1 MAEEYYIR
9 SADSD
14 TARDPFSIDKLASLA
29 EADQVDNET
38 LFYREATEE
47 WLAIGAN
54 DELRRQVFPEK
65 KKLGLKAKTDEDM
78 DLLNAE
84 EDEIPAI
91 TVDEMLAAA
100 EGDTDETRHVKDKVR
115 LQEKAAAMSI
125 PAIGL
130 IMLVSAFNNVFP
142 NFEVI
147 TRVINDEDY
156 LALLQHPLLLVG
168 LFDLAMAVFLFLSV
182 SEIFPMLRFRAA
194 IGMGYFGFFHWAQ
207 YFSGDPTSLFLMAT
221 AVGGSFG
228 IFVCTLTLNLYIM
241 IIFSLLG
248 LVGMGGYGYFMFFAS

>member
-14 TARDPFSIDKLASLA
+14 TARGPFSIDKLASLA

-38 LFYREATEE
+38 LFYMEDTAE

-156 LALLQHPLLLVG
+156 LALLQHPSASRRAIRSGHGRISLSFRVGDFPNVAISSRHRHG
-168 LFDLAMAVFLFLSV
+168 LFRVLSLGSILF
-182 SEIFPMLRFRAA
+182 R
-194 IGMGYFGFFHWAQ
+194 
-207 YFSGDPTSLFLMAT
+207 
-221 AVGGSFG
+221 
-228 IFVCTLTLNLYIM
+228 
-241 IIFSLLG
+241 
-248 LVGMGGYGYFMFFAS
+248 

>member
-14 TARDPFSIDKLASLA
+14 TARGPFSIDKLASLA

-38 LFYREATEE
+38 LFYREDTEE

-130 IMLVSAFNNVFP
+130 IMLVSAFNNVLAPRRFQW
-142 NFEVI
+142 
-147 TRVINDEDY
+147 Y
-156 LALLQHPLLLVG
+156 L
-168 LFDLAMAVFLFLSV
+168 
-182 SEIFPMLRFRAA
+182 R
-194 IGMGYFGFFHWAQ
+194 GM
-207 YFSGDPTSLFLMAT
+207 
-221 AVGGSFG
+221 
-228 IFVCTLTLNLYIM
+228 I
-241 IIFSLLG
+241 
-248 LVGMGGYGYFMFFAS
+248 